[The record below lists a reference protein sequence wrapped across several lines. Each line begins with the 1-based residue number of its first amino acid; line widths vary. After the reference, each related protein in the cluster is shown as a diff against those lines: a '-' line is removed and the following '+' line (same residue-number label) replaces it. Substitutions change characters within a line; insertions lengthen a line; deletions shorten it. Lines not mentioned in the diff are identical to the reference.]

1 MNYSVPN
8 FDVNL
13 DPQGFI
19 VDVDSLYD
27 WLTRV
32 KDRRKARGIRYAL
45 VTVLLFVV
53 LAKLAGQDRV
63 SGIAEWVAYRIK
75 PLSEA
80 LHLVKPR
87 APHRTTY
94 SWILGTVIDPMD
106 FEQVVHDFFAAQ
118 PRAGQSLVI
127 NLDGKTLRGTIP
139 AGQTHGRHLL
149 AAFLPAEGWVLM
161 QVEVD
166 RKENEIK
173 AAPRVLASVDLRGK
187 IVTGDALLAQRT
199 LSVQIVTA
207 EGDYVWTVKEN
218 QEGLYQD
225 IARLFAP
232 EPVVKGFSPAS
243 HDDFRTARTVEK
255 GHGRL
260 EWRTLTVSS
269 ALKGYLDWP
278 GAEQVFKLE
287 RRFQRLTD
295 GQVSHEVVYGITSL
309 STTEADAARL
319 LQIVRSHWGV
329 ENKLHYRRD
338 ETLRED
344 WCHLRQGDAPR
355 VMATLNNLVLGLVL
369 RRGVTN
375 VPQERRYY
383 EAHLAEAVQLVLRTQ
398 A

>member
-1 MNYSVPN
+1 M
-8 FDVNL
+8 
-13 DPQGFI
+13 
-19 VDVDSLYD
+19 
-27 WLTRV
+27 
-32 KDRRKARGIRYAL
+32 
-45 VTVLLFVV
+45 
-53 LAKLAGQDRV
+53 
-63 SGIAEWVAYRIK
+63 
-75 PLSEA
+75 
-80 LHLVKPR
+80 HLVKPR

-94 SWILGTVIDPMD
+94 SWILGQVIDPLD

-173 AAPRVLASVDLRGK
+173 AAPRVLESVDLRGK
-187 IVTGDALLAQRT
+187 IVTGDALLAQRA
-199 LSVQIVTA
+199 LSVQIVAA

-243 HDDFRTARTVEK
+243 HDDFRTARTMEK

-260 EWRTLTVSS
+260 EWRTLTASS

-278 GAEQVFKLE
+278 GVEQVFKLE
-287 RRFQRLTD
+287 RCFRRLTD

-309 STTEADAARL
+309 SAPEANANRL

-355 VMATLNNLVLGLVL
+355 VMATLNNLVLGLML

-375 VPQERRYY
+375 VPEKRRYY